1 MKKKVVKKAKIWY
14 SCLPLQ
20 NLARFACVVSVSRT
34 RMYNGDSIF
43 ALGSV
48 TLNAGRRYFV
58 HVVHKRVQF

>member
-48 TLNAGRRYFV
+48 SAR
-58 HVVHKRVQF
+58 